1 MQDLS
6 GRRRLVRLPE
16 HGTLGGVCAGI
27 ADYLDADVTLVRFVW
42 VILSIVPGSII
53 GGIIAYFSAL
63 VIMPVSSTPGTAP
76 RARVMRSRVDRK
88 IAGVCGGLAEYLV
101 IDSTVVRLVW
111 AVLSIVPGCIVL
123 GVAAYIVAWFI
134 VPERPSTTVPAATP
148 ATGPAI

>member
-1 MQDLS
+1 MHDLS

-27 ADYLDADVTLVRFVW
+27 ADYLDADVTLVRFLW

-53 GGIIAYFSAL
+53 GGIIAYVAAM
-63 VIMPVSSTPGTAP
+63 VIMPVSNAGAAAP

-88 IAGVCGGLAEYLV
+88 IAGVCGGLAEYLGV
-101 IDSTVVRLVW
+101 DSTVVRLVW

-123 GVAAYIVAWFI
+123 GVAAYIIAWFI
-134 VPERPSTTVPAATP
+134 VPERPTTTVPSATP
-148 ATGPAI
+148 ATGPAV